1 MKRSYGWLMRAG
13 LAGALLL
20 ILVPLVGCAEVQLV
34 EPAPSHTP
42 DLFLSPLPAREGDHN
57 LAVMAAVLDP
67 PLQYQQLIL
76 RRQSV
81 TLLVAIENRG
91 GSTERDLIVRASL
104 TSPRNPELNLS
115 QEANVASIAPGEI
128 QIVRFARLQEI
139 PFYTAYRLEV
149 SVDPVAGE
157 LDVSDNGK
165 VYDVQISRE

>member
-1 MKRSYGWLMRAG
+1 MKPRYGRFMRPG
-13 LAGALLL
+13 IIGILLS
-20 ILVPLVGCAEVQLV
+20 ILVLLSGCVEVQVV
-34 EPAPSHTP
+34 EPAPSDTP
-42 DLFLSPLPAREGDHN
+42 DLIVSPLPSGEGDHD

-91 GSTERDLIVRASL
+91 ASTERNVTVRASL
-104 TSPRNPELNLS
+104 TSPRDPKLNLS
-115 QEANVASIAPGEI
+115 QEANVVSIAPGEI

-139 PFYTAYRLEV
+139 PYTTAYRLEV

-157 LDVSDNGK
+157 LDLSDNGK
-165 VYDVQISRE
+165 VYDVRLSRE